1 MLRWRR
7 QEQVGVLPTMRTHS
21 RQASHFRRE
30 FQVAGAVLALAF
42 QELGSIHL
50 LALNLQIRRNHQL
63 DSNVFCDIDTVMS
76 TGNKYIQEH
85 SARLEDLFITRRQ
98 FLQRAGM
105 GLGMLGL
112 TALLSEELAR
122 SSASG
127 EEVANLLPR
136 RAPLPAK
143 AKHVI
148 HIFAQGAPSHVDTW
162 DPKPTLTQYDGKTIP
177 GMEGVAMAS
186 PFKFEK
192 KGRSGIEVSEV
203 FPKLGELVDD
213 LAVVR
218 SMYTDIPAHEVAT
231 VFMNTGSTRL
241 ARPSLGSWVL
251 YGLGTENQN
260 MPGYISLRPGGTPS
274 GGSANWQSSFLPG
287 VYQGVS
293 INTKLPGVHQLI
305 QNIRNQYTS
314 LPEQR
319 RQLDL
324 VHKLNEL
331 HSQNLQKDAQL
342 EARLQAYE
350 MAFKMQ
356 TEATDAFDL
365 NREPPEVRNAYGR
378 TPQANQLLI
387 ARRLIE
393 RGVRF
398 VQVWAGGWDHH
409 QDIEERLPE
418 RAREI
423 DQPLAALIADLKQRN
438 LFESTLIIW
447 GGEFGRKPVRDRNGN
462 DNPGRDHNAK
472 AFTTVLAGGGVKGGT
487 IYGATDEFGAAAME
501 NKVHIH
507 DLHATILALL
517 GFDHQKL
524 TYRYN
529 GRDFRLTD
537 VSGQVVKSL
546 IA

>member
-1 MLRWRR
+1 MRN
-7 QEQVGVLPTMRTHS
+7 QAPISVVLS
-21 RQASHFRRE
+21 
-30 FQVAGAVLALAF
+30 G
-42 QELGSIHL
+42 
-50 LALNLQIRRNHQL
+50 
-63 DSNVFCDIDTVMS
+63 IDTVM
-76 TGNKYIQEH
+76 TGDNEYIREH
-85 SARLEDLFITRRQ
+85 SARLEDLFMTRRQ
-98 FLQRAGM
+98 FLRRAGM
-105 GLGMLGL
+105 GFGMLGL
-112 TALLSEELAR
+112 AAMLGEELLGQHVRA
-122 SSASG
+122 
-127 EEVANLLPR
+127 EEIATLTPR
-136 RAPLPAK
+136 QPPLPAK
-143 AKHVI
+143 AKHVV

-162 DPKPTLTQYDGKTIP
+162 DPKPSLARYDGQSIP
-177 GMEGVAMAS
+177 GMSGLAMAS

-192 KGRSGIEVSEV
+192 HGKSGIEISEV
-203 FPKLGELVDD
+203 FPKLGEMADD
-213 LAVVR
+213 LAVIR

-231 VFMNTGSTRL
+231 LFMNTGSTRFV
-241 ARPSLGSWVL
+241 RPSLGSWVL

-260 MPGYISLRPGGTPS
+260 MPGYISLRPGGTPP
-274 GGSANWQSSFLPG
+274 GGSSNWQSAFLPG

-293 INTKLPGVHQLI
+293 INTKIATVNQLI
-305 QNIRNQYTS
+305 QNIHNQYTP
-314 LPEQR
+314 LGEQR

-331 HSQNLQKDAQL
+331 QVQSQQKDAQL
-342 EARLQAYE
+342 EARLQAFE

-365 NREPPEVRNAYGR
+365 SKEPATMRELYGR
-378 TPQANQLLI
+378 TAQGNQLLI

-418 RAREI
+418 RAKEI
-423 DQPLAALIADLKQRN
+423 DQPLAAFITDLKQRG
-438 LFESTLIIW
+438 LFDSTLVIW
-447 GGEFGRKPVRDRNGN
+447 GGEFGRKPVRDRNATDN
-462 DNPGRDHNAK
+462 NPGRDHNAK
-472 AFTTVLAGGGVKGGT
+472 AFSTVLAGGGVRGGMV
-487 IYGATDEFGAAAME
+487 YGATDEFGAAAVE

-537 VSGQVVKSL
+537 VSGEVVRAV

>member
-1 MLRWRR
+1 
-7 QEQVGVLPTMRTHS
+7 
-21 RQASHFRRE
+21 
-30 FQVAGAVLALAF
+30 
-42 QELGSIHL
+42 
-50 LALNLQIRRNHQL
+50 
-63 DSNVFCDIDTVMS
+63 MS
-76 TGNKYIQEH
+76 TDNKFIREH
-85 SARLEDLFITRRQ
+85 SASLRDHFVTRRQ
-98 FLQRAGM
+98 FLQRAGI
-105 GLGMLGL
+105 GFGALSLATLLGESLS
-112 TALLSEELAR
+112 TA
-122 SSASG
+122 SA
-127 EEVANLLPR
+127 ETIATLLPR
-136 RAPLPAK
+136 APHFPAK
-143 AKHVI
+143 AKHVV

-162 DPKPTLTQYDGKTIP
+162 DPKPGLTEYDGKSIP
-177 GMEGVAMAS
+177 GYDGVAMAS
-186 PFKFEK
+186 PFKFAK
-192 KGRSGIEVSEV
+192 KGKSGIEVSEV
-203 FPKLGELVDD
+203 FPKLGEMVDD
-213 LAVVR
+213 LTIIR

-241 ARPSLGSWVL
+241 ARPSIGSWVL

-260 MPGYISLRPGGTPS
+260 MPGYISLRPGGTPP
-274 GGSANWQSSFLPG
+274 GGSSNWQSSFLPG

-293 INTKLPGVHQLI
+293 VNTKVTAVNQLI
-305 QNIRNQYTS
+305 KNIRNEYTS
-314 LPEQR
+314 LKEQR

-324 VHKLNEL
+324 VHQLNEL
-331 HSQNLQKDAQL
+331 HSQNLQKEAQL
-342 EARLQAYE
+342 EARLQAFE

-365 NREPPEVRNAYGR
+365 NKESAEIRDLYGR
-378 TPQANQLLI
+378 TAQGNQLLI

-409 QDIEERLPE
+409 QDIEDRLPE

-423 DQPLAALIADLKQRN
+423 DQPLAAFITDLKQRN
-438 LFESTLIIW
+438 LFDSTLVIW

-472 AFTTVLAGGGVKGGT
+472 AFTTILAGGGVRRGT
-487 IYGATDEFGAAAME
+487 VYGATDEFGAASIE

-507 DLHATILALL
+507 DLHATILSLM
-517 GFDHQKL
+517 GFDHEKL

-537 VSGQVVKSL
+537 VAGKVVNAV